1 MESIK
6 TERDM
11 LSSLT
16 NIFCNKYFKQ
26 KGTRSPYLLNWI
38 RTPGFID
45 YYDSNH
51 CQRIYRKRQDRS
63 SRRSLVC

>member
-1 MESIK
+1 MGSIK
-6 TERDM
+6 TEKDM

-45 YYDSNH
+45 YYDSTH
-51 CQRIYRKRQDRS
+51 RQRI
-63 SRRSLVC
+63 C